1 MFDRY
6 EVRYKIALTWILA
19 FVVMW
24 MVFQR
29 ILPLNSMKNQL
40 NTIEESIEMNN
51 WTQASEY
58 TAKLKDNFMK
68 NRMFIQMNNATEA
81 LTVFEHTIGQLE
93 ITVKYKQDSALEYIG
108 ALRETINLVIKPFS
122 GP

>member
-6 EVRYKIALTWILA
+6 KLRYKIALTWIFA

-24 MVFQR
+24 MTFQC
-29 ILPLNSMKNQL
+29 ILPLNSMRNQL
-40 NTIEESIEMNN
+40 NRIEESIEMNN

-58 TAKLKDNFMK
+58 TAKFKDNFMK

-93 ITVKYKQDSALEYIG
+93 ITVRYKQDSALEYIG
-108 ALRETINLVIKPFS
+108 ALKETINLVIKPFS